1 MIIGVDIGN
10 YSVKTSELVNF
21 ISKVSETSSFT
32 EENKITIDEEIYYI
46 PSGEFST
53 EWNKSQKDNT
63 IPLLYSALARCEGN
77 YFKVVLG
84 LPVGQYKKNK
94 ESLKAKIE
102 ENNFKHILFKNKEKD
117 ILITDVL
124 IAPEGAS
131 TYYNLT
137 REQKENIGNKQLL
150 VVDIG
155 GRTTD
160 ICLFQNKK
168 ILDVKTIPIG
178 MLNVYQE
185 IIDDVNELYTQELKL
200 EDGEEILKD
209 GLFLDGEYKDNSF
222 IKPILLKTFNSIY
235 KDLQL
240 HFNPSKGYVLL
251 TGGGS
256 KVFEKAF
263 KNRLKNII
271 LDNDP
276 VFSNAKGFYKLGVNL
291 WKE

>member
-1 MIIGVDIGN
+1 MP
-10 YSVKTSELVNF
+10 
-21 ISKVSETSSFT
+21 ISKE
-32 EENKITIDEEIYYI
+32 
-46 PSGEFST
+46 
-53 EWNKSQKDNT
+53 
-63 IPLLYSALARCEGN
+63 
-77 YFKVVLG
+77 
-84 LPVGQYKKNK
+84 
-94 ESLKAKIE
+94 
-102 ENNFKHILFKNKEKD
+102 
-117 ILITDVL
+117 
-124 IAPEGAS
+124 
-131 TYYNLT
+131 
-137 REQKENIGNKQLL
+137 
-150 VVDIG
+150 
-155 GRTTD
+155 
-160 ICLFQNKK
+160 K

-222 IKPILLKTFNSIY
+222 IKPILLKNFNSIY

-256 KVFEKAF
+256 KIFEKAF

-276 VFSNAKGFYKLGVNL
+276 VFSNAKGFYKLGLNL
-291 WKE
+291 WRE